1 MLEMENVKSVDASM
15 GNGRVSIEYEGEKP
29 SVDQLNQVF
38 KKLNYTFSE
47 TPVETKSSLDSMDY
61 AMIVSVSVLIIS
73 AFFLLNKLGL
83 ANALAV
89 TTKSAPPAF
98 FLFGIMAGLSSCA
111 ALVGGLILS
120 ISKQWNELYSSS
132 SSTFSKMRPHF
143 MFNIGRIVSYTV
155 LGGLLGAIG
164 GKLQLSAGAMS
175 VLVFIVAI
183 FMVILGLQM
192 LGVKS
197 LQKFQVT
204 APKFLLR
211 YVADESNFK
220 GKYLPF
226 VMGALTFFL
235 PCGFTITA
243 QGIALISGS
252 ALVGA
257 LIMLFFALGTLPV
270 LLLIGFSS
278 VKFSKEP
285 HRSYKFAKIAGI
297 LVLFFA
303 LFTINNQLNFLGLK
317 SFSDFFSGSNTV
329 STDNSDT
336 AVLVDGKQVLKM
348 NASATGYSPNYLK
361 VKAGVPVRWEIT
373 DTGTSGCTN
382 AVIARGLFD
391 GPVQLTVGETAVK
404 EFTPT
409 TPGTYKFSCWMG
421 MITGTIEVTN

>member
-1 MLEMENVKSVDASM
+1 VDASLAS
-15 GNGRVSIEYEGEKP
+15 GQVSIEYEGEKP
-29 SVDQLNQVF
+29 SIDRLNQVF
-38 KKLNYTFSE
+38 RKLNYTFSDS
-47 TPVETKSSLDSMDY
+47 PLVTKSTLNSMDY
-61 AMIVSVSVLIIS
+61 ALIFSVSMLVIS
-73 AFFLLNKLGL
+73 TFFLLNRLGL
-83 ANALAV
+83 ANAFAV
-89 TTKSAPPAF
+89 TAQSAPPAF
-98 FLFGIMAGLSSCA
+98 FVFGLMAGLSSCA

-120 ISKQWNELYSSS
+120 ISKQWNEIYPENG
-132 SSTFSKMRPHF
+132 STLSKMQPHF
-143 MFNIGRIVSYTV
+143 MFNVGRIVSYTL

-175 VLVFIVAI
+175 ILVFIVAV
-183 FMVILGLQM
+183 FMVVLGLQM

-197 LQKFQVT
+197 LQKFQIK
-204 APKFLLR
+204 APRFLLR
-211 YVADESNFK
+211 YVANESNFK

-243 QGIALISGS
+243 QSIALISGS
-252 ALVGA
+252 AFIGA
-257 LIMLFFALGTLPV
+257 LIMLFFALGTLPI

-285 HRSYKFAKIAGI
+285 HRSYKFSKIAGI

-317 SFSDFFSGSNTV
+317 SFSDIFGGSGPVAADNTGAIPV
-329 STDNSDT
+329 
-336 AVLVDGKQVLKM
+336 VDGKQVIRM
-348 NASATGYSPNYLK
+348 NASASGYSPNYFK

-382 AVIARGLFD
+382 AVIARGLFE